1 MKGIILAGGSGSRL
15 HPLTV
20 AVNKHLLP
28 VGEKPMVT
36 HCVEKLT
43 ESGIEDI
50 LIVTNPEYVSNFS
63 SLLKSGESYGC
74 DISYKVQEK
83 PAGIAH
89 ALGLCEKYVGND
101 RCTVLLGDNMF
112 QDSITDDVRNFEE
125 DCKLFMKFVPDGHR
139 YGVGVFDDEKGLQ
152 EILEKPKGVTKAY
165 ACVGIYMYNSSV
177 FDVIKEVKPSYRGE
191 LEITSVNN
199 IILHSD
205 KKSSYRFLD
214 GWWTDAGTMPSY
226 KYANKLASGED

>member
-43 ESGIEDI
+43 EAGIEDI

-63 SLLKSGESYGC
+63 ALLKSGDEYGC
-74 DISYKVQEK
+74 DMSYRVQEK

-89 ALGLCEKYVGND
+89 ALGLCRKYVGD
-101 RCTVLLGDNMF
+101 DKCTVLLGDNMF
-112 QDSITDDVRNFEE
+112 KDSIAQDVKDFDA
-125 DCKLFMKFVPDGHR
+125 DCKLFMKQVPDGHR
-139 YGVGVFDDEKGLQ
+139 YGVGVFDDHKGLQ
-152 EILEKPKGVTKAY
+152 EILEKPEGVTKAY

-177 FDVIKEVKPSYRGE
+177 FDIIKEVKPSYRGE

-199 IILHSD
+199 LILQSD
-205 KKSSYRFLD
+205 KRSSYRFLD

-226 KYANKLASGED
+226 KYANKLASGEE